1 MCLPNLV
8 NEIFIN
14 SCLHGK
20 NMSTEF
26 ESLLSTLLE
35 QKPDLSRSTV
45 NEMIQQK
52 KEKIGAGYLT
62 DQGALFLI
70 ASDLGISLSEPLRVE
85 MKLKDLY
92 VGAKE
97 ITLQTRVMSLSPP
110 KQFLRKDGS
119 QLVLRNMIVYD
130 ADSRAS
136 VKLWEENA
144 SLPSLEKLK
153 PGDLI
158 KIIKAYVKSDL
169 RGNPTINIGSG
180 ATIEK
185 SESES
190 DIPSIDSITTDVSSL
205 KEDQH
210 NLVVSGLIDGSIRYS
225 EFTTFRGQPGKALHL
240 RLKGQDKNSIR
251 VVLWGKDESS
261 IPKMIVPGAK
271 SRLIGV
277 RTKIGKQGLEIHGD
291 ESTFIEIEGE
301 DEIKSIIIRIL
312 SITKN
317 EQGTTLILAVDKN
330 KKLFNIKDSSDVTKN
345 LKTGETIECMPSKVY
360 GNSISL
366 ESNSHLKK
374 IDGENLPSVSDLR
387 TKIREIKPSN
397 SPYCIEAIVLK
408 LPERKEVQTRTGES
422 VALSQILIEDDTG
435 QIWLKGWRSQA
446 RMIDACSLGE
456 IISIGGVTAKVGL
469 EGKVELILSPFSVI
483 TKKN

>member
-1 MCLPNLV
+1 
-8 NEIFIN
+8 
-14 SCLHGK
+14 
-20 NMSTEF
+20 MSTEF

-130 ADSRAS
+130 SDSRAS

-366 ESNSHLKK
+366 ESNSYLKK

-435 QIWLKGWRSQA
+435 QIWLKGWRNQA
-446 RMIDACSLGE
+446 RMIDLCSLGE

>member
-1 MCLPNLV
+1 
-8 NEIFIN
+8 
-14 SCLHGK
+14 
-20 NMSTEF
+20 MSTEF

-291 ESTFIEIEGE
+291 ESTFIEIEGG

-366 ESNSHLKK
+366 ESNSYLKK

-435 QIWLKGWRSQA
+435 QIWLKGWRNQA
-446 RMIDACSLGE
+446 RMIDLCSLGE

-469 EGKVELILSPFSVI
+469 EGKVELTLSPFSVI

>member
-366 ESNSHLKK
+366 ESNSYLKK

-435 QIWLKGWRSQA
+435 QIWLKGWRNQA
-446 RMIDACSLGE
+446 RMIDLCSLGE

>member
-435 QIWLKGWRSQA
+435 QIWLKGWRNQA
-446 RMIDACSLGE
+446 RMIDLCSLGE

-469 EGKVELILSPFSVI
+469 EGKVELTLSPFSVI

>member
-1 MCLPNLV
+1 M
-8 NEIFIN
+8 
-14 SCLHGK
+14 
-20 NMSTEF
+20 
-26 ESLLSTLLE
+26 
-35 QKPDLSRSTV
+35 
-45 NEMIQQK
+45 
-52 KEKIGAGYLT
+52 
-62 DQGALFLI
+62 
-70 ASDLGISLSEPLRVE
+70 
-85 MKLKDLY
+85 
-92 VGAKE
+92 
-97 ITLQTRVMSLSPP
+97 
-110 KQFLRKDGS
+110 
-119 QLVLRNMIVYD
+119 
-130 ADSRAS
+130 
-136 VKLWEENA
+136 
-144 SLPSLEKLK
+144 
-153 PGDLI
+153 
-158 KIIKAYVKSDL
+158 
-169 RGNPTINIGSG
+169 
-180 ATIEK
+180 
-185 SESES
+185 
-190 DIPSIDSITTDVSSL
+190 
-205 KEDQH
+205 
-210 NLVVSGLIDGSIRYS
+210 
-225 EFTTFRGQPGKALHL
+225 
-240 RLKGQDKNSIR
+240 
-251 VVLWGKDESS
+251 LWGKDESS

-374 IDGENLPSVSDLR
+374 IDSENLPSVSDLR

-435 QIWLKGWRSQA
+435 QIWLKGWRNQA
-446 RMIDACSLGE
+446 RMIDMCSLGE